1 MLKTVGTANRVDANN
16 VKKKNRTPPTEWMST
31 IGSQYRRTQTTALV
45 LKREVTPDTA
55 GMSTIEET
63 TTTVETPGTEGKSTT
78 AGSDKTQHNSMNAKN
93 RLGVSHS
100 RDANN
105 RRDTN
110 NSGKTLEQNSNR
122 NSRMPEMQT
131 MVETQKGCQQ

>member
-1 MLKTVGTANRVDANN
+1 M
-16 VKKKNRTPPTEWMST
+16 
-31 IGSQYRRTQTTALV
+31 
-45 LKREVTPDTA
+45 TPDTA

-100 RDANN
+100 SEANN
-105 RRDTN
+105 RRDTYN
-110 NSGKTLEQNSNR
+110 GGKTPRTEQQQKHQNARNANNGGNAKGLSTIAGPQQQLE
-122 NSRMPEMQT
+122 
-131 MVETQKGCQQ
+131 C